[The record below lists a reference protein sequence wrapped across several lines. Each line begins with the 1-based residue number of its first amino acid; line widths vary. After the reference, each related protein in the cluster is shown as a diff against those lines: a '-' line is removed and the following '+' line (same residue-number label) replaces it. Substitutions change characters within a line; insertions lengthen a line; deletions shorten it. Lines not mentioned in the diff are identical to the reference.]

1 MLALQYAEIFPVTVV
16 FLQAK
21 HRERFF
27 QLMDVFLSS
36 NLVPAYTVAAFAK
49 RFARLSLAAP
59 PAGVGYPWRRLHG
72 PSSMHLPVL

>member
-1 MLALQYAEIFPVTVV
+1 MLAMQYAEIFLVTVV

-49 RFARLSLAAP
+49 RFARLSLAAS
-59 PAGVGYPWRRLHG
+59 PAGGCHLWP
-72 PSSMHLPVL
+72 PSHSFPSVHLPVL